1 MNNIRLFQ
9 VLVVSSTI
17 IYIVWFFLPYL
28 SGYLSDDESRLAE
41 YSGYGAILPVHHVLY
56 YSVWFGLWLISA
68 LGLFFFENWARHL
81 YLALS
86 LLSLVAAMF
95 SGFVVHAPV
104 DALFSNASLLLDGAI
119 LAIAY
124 LTPLAASFKVATPNP
139 AFKRDSP
146 RSGRAP

>member
-1 MNNIRLFQ
+1 MNNVRIFQ
-9 VLVVSSTI
+9 LLVISSTVF
-17 IYIVWFFLPYL
+17 YIVWFFLPYL

-56 YSVWFGLWLISA
+56 HSVWFGLWLISA

-104 DALFSNASLLLDGAI
+104 DALFLNAIILLDGAI

-124 LTPLAASFKVATPNP
+124 LTPLAASFKVATPNE
-139 AFKRDSP
+139 
-146 RSGRAP
+146 